1 MTATMPTSCRTQR
14 ASHCGK
20 RRGQR
25 SKSPNASNAA
35 SPTSMARATTMIAA
49 VDEGM
54 LSSNPN
60 SVEAIKVSRTRR
72 QPSIAA
78 RPRGLVSDVTAADIM
93 A

>member
-1 MTATMPTSCRTQR
+1 
-14 ASHCGK
+14 
-20 RRGQR
+20 
-25 SKSPNASNAA
+25 
-35 SPTSMARATTMIAA
+35 MIAA